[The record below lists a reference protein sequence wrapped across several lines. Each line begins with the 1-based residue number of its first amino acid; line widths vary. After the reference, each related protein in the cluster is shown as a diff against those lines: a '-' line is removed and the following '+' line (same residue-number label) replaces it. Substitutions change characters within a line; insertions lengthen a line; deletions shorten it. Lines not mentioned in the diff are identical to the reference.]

1 MAPERSLEEIIREQ
15 EFAHPLEAQ
24 ARTFFK
30 LCNRLAAQPNGV
42 WTAPQFYQLAWQS
55 QLLETFLD
63 DHGAKFNRAYSLFRE
78 LIASVRW
85 HANAAFSVAHLEGRF
100 DSYGLRSAFSR
111 DEVDAGARSLAT
123 VRRGCQASIEAIVEQ
138 LRVETAQLKIAWP
151 LDPLPDEHITGAG
164 VRIRLPRNMGQQE
177 VTDENQRIAEVASK
191 FIAAA
196 QMLGDLGI
204 RRVNHADERRKR
216 LAAICT
222 EAQARVYEATVHNLQ
237 STFDTYVKNTL
248 AESRDDRLPR
258 LRGHVSGA
266 LHLLEA
272 VTHLTHFVER
282 HERNGRREPA
292 DHRIAELVDRSVVQD
307 HILNHLLHWAN
318 EFMQRGRA
326 LAEEVLPAY
335 INMQELDIEL
345 ADDVKLHARPAALIV
360 NIVGR
365 YGTPVELEVNGHRCN
380 AGSILDLLV
389 AIGSNPEARH
399 FKFRGDISPLRDIA
413 RLFEVGLGEGGI
425 EQLPVELQYLRGG

>member
-1 MAPERSLEEIIREQ
+1 MSTDRSLEQILHEREFT
-15 EFAHPLEAQ
+15 EPLESQ

-30 LCNRLAAQPNGV
+30 LCNSLASGAP
-42 WTAPQFYQLAWQS
+42 WTAPHFYQLAWQA
-55 QLLETFLD
+55 QQLETFLD
-63 DHGAKFNRAYSLFRE
+63 DHGAKFNRAYCLFRE

-100 DSYGLRSAFSR
+100 ESYGLRSAFAR
-111 DEVDAGARSLAT
+111 DEVQAGARSLET
-123 VRRGCQASIEAIVEQ
+123 VRKGCQGAIGAVLEQ
-138 LRVETAQLKIAWP
+138 LRIEAKQLNVAWP
-151 LDPLPDEHITGAG
+151 SDALPDEHITGAR
-164 VRIRLPRNMGQQE
+164 VRMRLPRNMGQQE
-177 VTDENQRIAEVASK
+177 VTEENQRIAEVASK

-204 RRVNHADERRKR
+204 RRVANADERRRR
-216 LAAICT
+216 LADICT

-237 STFDTYVKNTL
+237 STFDTYVKNTV

-258 LRGHVSGA
+258 LRGHVSAA

-272 VTHLTHFVER
+272 VTYLTHFVER
-282 HERNGRREPA
+282 HEHNERHQLTA
-292 DHRIAELVDRSVVQD
+292 DHKIGELIDRRVVQD
-307 HILNHLLHWAN
+307 YVLNHLLYWAN

-326 LAEEVLPAY
+326 LAEEILPAY

-360 NIVGR
+360 SIVGK

-380 AGSILDLLV
+380 AGSILELLV
-389 AIGSNPEARH
+389 AIGSNPEARR
-399 FKFRGDISPLRDIA
+399 FRFRGDIAPLRDIA

-425 EQLPVELQYLRGG
+425 EKLPEELQYLRGG